1 MGEERVVVPIR
12 GPFLFHESVA
22 RFQNSPDE
30 LINRYDGEV
39 FRRVVQDRG
48 GSLFLMEARP
58 GEGTQVEM
66 RLLAGGRIRG
76 DMIEAGE
83 RTLRHILAAD
93 LNLAPFYRMAR
104 EDARLAPIVKA
115 FRGLKPV
122 RYGSLFEALLTAIT
136 TQQVNLTFGGRIRA
150 RVVKRWG
157 ERLSLNG
164 ETHYAFPSPGRIAC
178 TRVSSY
184 RSLQF
189 SERKAEYVVGVAQ
202 EIASGALDEAALAPL
217 SSEAA
222 IERLVQLRGIGRWTA
237 EQALFR
243 ALGRVDVLPAGDLGV
258 QKVVGRYCYG
268 EDKVSEAKVR
278 VWEKKWAPW
287 GALAATYLFAAW
299 RKGIAPSR

>member
-1 MGEERVVVPIR
+1 MGEKRVVLPIR
-12 GPFLFHESVA
+12 GPFLFHESVV

-30 LINRYDGEV
+30 LINCYDGEA
-39 FRRVVQDRG
+39 FRRVVHNAAG
-48 GSLFLMEARP
+48 GHFLLEARS
-58 GEGTQVEM
+58 GGKSQVEM
-66 RLLAGGRIRG
+66 RLLAPGKING
-76 DMIEAGE
+76 DMVEAGE

-122 RYGSLFEALLTAIT
+122 RYGTLFEALLTAIT

-164 ETHYAFPSPGRIAC
+164 KIHYAFPSPGRIAR

-184 RSLQF
+184 RNLQF
-189 SERKAEYVVGVAQ
+189 SERKAEYVIGAAQ
-202 EIASGALDEAALAPL
+202 EVASGALDEAALAAL

-237 EQALFR
+237 EQALLR

-278 VWEKKWAPW
+278 IWEKKWAPW
-287 GALAATYLFAAW
+287 GSLAMTYLFAAW

>member
-1 MGEERVVVPIR
+1 MGEKRIAVSIR

-30 LINRYDGEV
+30 LVNRYDGQV
-39 FRRVVQDRG
+39 FRRVIQDDAG
-48 GSLFLMEARP
+48 EPFLMEARSG
-58 GEGTQVEM
+58 GESQVEM
-66 RLLAGGRIRG
+66 RLLAEGRVG
-76 DMIEAGE
+76 AGMAEAGE
-83 RTLRHILAAD
+83 RALRHILADD

-104 EDARLAPIVKA
+104 EDSRLAPVVKA

-122 RYGSLFEALLTAIT
+122 RYGSLFESLITAIT
-136 TQQVNLTFGGRIRA
+136 TQQVNLTFGGRIRS

-164 ETHYAFPSPGRIAC
+164 ETHYAFPSPERIAR

-189 SERKAEYVVGVAQ
+189 SERKAEYVVGVAKAF
-202 EIASGALDEAALAPL
+202 ASGELDAEALASL

-237 EQALFR
+237 EQAIFR

-268 EDKVSEAKVR
+268 IGKASEKQAR
-278 VWEKKWAPW
+278 TWEKKWAPW
-287 GALAATYLFAAW
+287 ASLAMTYLFAAW
-299 RKGIAPSR
+299 RKDISPSK